1 MAEDQQD
8 EAKKENWLP
17 WIVAAVAVFYV
28 LRGQESKPD
37 NTPKDVVGVVRQTI
51 PDIRQAYRQAFLDAA
66 TKIESKEIK
75 TAEQWT
81 KFIADNAG
89 AKQREALDRVYQAI
103 DAAKIPASFEGRES
117 EIAKLNRDIG
127 GAW

>member
-1 MAEDQQD
+1 MES

-17 WIVAAVAVFYV
+17 WAVAAIAVFFV
-28 LRGQESKPD
+28 LRGQEPAKVD
-37 NTPKDVVGVVRQTI
+37 APKSVTATVRETL
-51 PDIRQAYRQAFLDAA
+51 PNIRQAYRQAFLDAA
-66 TKIESKEIK
+66 AKIESKEIK

-89 AKQREALDRVYQAI
+89 VKQREALDRVYQAI
-103 DAAKIPASFEGRES
+103 DAAKIPAVFEGKEA
-117 EIAKLNRDIG
+117 EIAKLNKDIA

>member
-1 MAEDQQD
+1 MDD
-8 EAKKENWLP
+8 EASETKKENWLP
-17 WIVAAVAVFYV
+17 WIVAAVAVFFV
-28 LRGQESKPD
+28 LRGQDASKDDALKPV
-37 NTPKDVVGVVRQTI
+37 TAVVKETI
-51 PDIRQAYRQAFLDAA
+51 PNIRQAYRQAFLDAA
-66 TKIESKEIK
+66 AKIESKEIK

-103 DAAKIPASFEGRES
+103 DAAKIPASFEGKEA

>member
-1 MAEDQQD
+1 MAEPKQT
-8 EAKKENWLP
+8 NWIP
-17 WIVAAVAVFYV
+17 WIVAGVAVFAL
-28 LRGQESKPD
+28 LRSKPASD
-37 NTPKDVVGVVRQTI
+37 DKSPKSVTEVVRKTI

-66 TKIESKEIK
+66 AKIEAKEIK

-89 AKQREALDRVYQAI
+89 AKQREALDKVYQAI
-103 DAAKIPASFEGRES
+103 DSAKIPASFEGREA

>member
-1 MAEDQQD
+1 MPD
-8 EAKKENWLP
+8 ETKKENWLP
-17 WIVAAVAVFYV
+17 WIVAAVAVFFV
-28 LRGQESKPD
+28 LRGQDASKDDALKPV
-37 NTPKDVVGVVRQTI
+37 TAVVKETI
-51 PDIRQAYRQAFLDAA
+51 PNIRQAYRQAFLDAA
-66 TKIESKEIK
+66 AKIESKEIK

-117 EIAKLNRDIG
+117 EIAKLNREIG

>member
-1 MAEDQQD
+1 MDG
-8 EAKKENWLP
+8 EASETKKENWLP
-17 WIVAAVAVFYV
+17 WVIAAVAVFYV
-28 LRGQESKPD
+28 LRGQDSSKE
-37 NTPKDVVGVVRQTI
+37 TAPKDVTAVVRQTM

-66 TKIESKEIK
+66 EKIESKEIK

-81 KFIADNAG
+81 RFIADNAG

-103 DAAKIPASFEGRES
+103 DTAKIPASFEGREA

>member
-1 MAEDQQD
+1 MDGEAS

-17 WIVAAVAVFYV
+17 WIIAAVAVFYV
-28 LRGQESKPD
+28 LRGQQPD
-37 NTPKDVVGVVRQTI
+37 ATNTPKDVVGVVRQTI

-66 TKIESKEIK
+66 AKIESKEIK

-103 DAAKIPASFEGRES
+103 DAAKIPASFEGREA